1 MSIAPV
7 EGFTPPRN
15 EQSRSAPPANAS
27 ANARPSRSPA
37 RPKPVSAEEVT
48 LSASGTLSKQEI
60 AVEKNVAA
68 PRELP
73 EDVVEV
79 HQDPEIK
86 DQIIIQYLDP
96 AKDVV
101 LQVPSNQELNV
112 ERGIVR
118 DAQQAAKLR
127 ANERAAAAASAASEG
142 EKAHG
147 D

>member
-1 MSIAPV
+1 MP
-7 EGFTPPRN
+7 
-15 EQSRSAPPANAS
+15 
-27 ANARPSRSPA
+27 
-37 RPKPVSAEEVT
+37 
-48 LSASGTLSKQEI
+48 KQESTAAKI
-60 AVEKNVAA
+60 VAA

-96 AKDVV
+96 AKNVV

-118 DAQQAAKLR
+118 DSQQAAKLR
-127 ANERAAAAASAASEG
+127 ATDRASVAASAVNEG